1 MQIQKL
7 KSKEGIEFQG
17 LFILDPEIFGDERG
31 FFYESWNKNVFDLK
45 INAKKID
52 SFWVEWA

>member
-17 LFILDPEIFGDERG
+17 LFILDPEIFDDERG
-31 FFYESWNKNVFDLK
+31 FFYESWNKMTL
-45 INAKKID
+45 I
-52 SFWVEWA
+52 

>member
-17 LFILDPEIFGDERG
+17 LFILDPEIFDDERG
-31 FFYESWNKNVFDLK
+31 FFMKVGTKMTL
-45 INAKKID
+45 I
-52 SFWVEWA
+52 